1 MTKIESNLKNV
12 ASERAVLAG
21 LLQHGK
27 ESLIEVELLINEES
41 FTLDNNKVLY
51 RCIVHA
57 LKDKDSVGYTDILS
71 SAKSLQLDEYVEK
84 NEVLKH
90 ISGVMNT
97 PVHIDNISEHAKK
110 LKRLEFARKI
120 QSELRTIYGDLN
132 KVSGDE
138 SITEILSLAEGP
150 IQNICLSYIKEDE
163 LSPQRIGSK
172 LDEYLDHL
180 ENNQG
185 KSIGITSGFPAFDK
199 AIGGG
204 FRRKCVD
211 LVAARPKA
219 LRNGSMVY
227 TRNGPKKIEDIKVG
241 DRVLH
246 PFRGETTVTKIWP
259 HENIDI
265 FRVYFRD
272 GDYVDCCKDH
282 LWHVN
287 KTYGNKVASELK
299 TTQQLMNDT
308 TYSKNKKYKWNI
320 PLPSPVDFNEHQL
333 PLDPYFL
340 GILLGDGSIGNNSC
354 VYHTADDE
362 IHSFMSNY
370 AKSLGYEV
378 KIDQIQEGNKCISYR
393 INSIQPLLREIGVL
407 GKNCYDKHIPKK
419 YIYNSRETRLAIL
432 AGLLDT
438 DGDCTID
445 KRSKNSRTRF
455 CSVSLQL
462 CKDVKEIVQSLG
474 GLCSIV
480 DQTTR
485 CNAKLFKSYRCE
497 IRLPDDL
504 NPFRLS
510 RKANKFTGRKIGKL
524 KRTIVKIEKIATDN
538 ARCLTLSDDDGLFM
552 TDNYVVTHN
561 TGKSCLADNIA
572 YYVATTHKIPVLML
586 DTEMSEQDHINRLLA
601 NITEIEINKI
611 ASGDFFQDPDKK
623 DRVIHGAG
631 ILKEMPYDY
640 ISIAGRPFE
649 ETLSIAKRWLIKNV
663 GYDENGVLNDCLII
677 YDYLKLMTSSSINN
691 NLAEFQV
698 LGFQIT
704 SLHNFCVENDVPC
717 LSFVQL
723 NRDGITK
730 ETTDVVSGSDRLV
743 WLCTSFSIFKDKT
756 DEEKMTDGISCGNK
770 KLIPVVSRHGPGIED
785 EGYICLQMDGKYARI
800 KELGTI
806 RGMKKNEHGGNQGFA
821 DQTDSDSE
829 TKDDEEDF

>member
-1 MTKIESNLKNV
+1 MRWEDGTLMSKVESNLKNI

-57 LKDKDSVGYTDILS
+57 LKDKDSIGYTDILS

-163 LSPQRIGSK
+163 LSPQRIGNK

-211 LVAARPKA
+211 LVAARPK
-219 LRNGSMVY
+219 
-227 TRNGPKKIEDIKVG
+227 
-241 DRVLH
+241 
-246 PFRGETTVTKIWP
+246 
-259 HENIDI
+259 
-265 FRVYFRD
+265 
-272 GDYVDCCKDH
+272 
-282 LWHVN
+282 
-287 KTYGNKVASELK
+287 
-299 TTQQLMNDT
+299 
-308 TYSKNKKYKWNI
+308 
-320 PLPSPVDFNEHQL
+320 
-333 PLDPYFL
+333 
-340 GILLGDGSIGNNSC
+340 
-354 VYHTADDE
+354 
-362 IHSFMSNY
+362 
-370 AKSLGYEV
+370 
-378 KIDQIQEGNKCISYR
+378 
-393 INSIQPLLREIGVL
+393 
-407 GKNCYDKHIPKK
+407 
-419 YIYNSRETRLAIL
+419 
-432 AGLLDT
+432 
-438 DGDCTID
+438 
-445 KRSKNSRTRF
+445 
-455 CSVSLQL
+455 
-462 CKDVKEIVQSLG
+462 
-474 GLCSIV
+474 
-480 DQTTR
+480 
-485 CNAKLFKSYRCE
+485 
-497 IRLPDDL
+497 
-504 NPFRLS
+504 
-510 RKANKFTGRKIGKL
+510 
-524 KRTIVKIEKIATDN
+524 
-538 ARCLTLSDDDGLFM
+538 
-552 TDNYVVTHN
+552 
-561 TGKSCLADNIA
+561 TGKSCFADNIA
-572 YYVATTHKIPVLML
+572 YYIATTHKIPVLML

-623 DRVIHGAG
+623 DRVMHGAG

-756 DEEKMTDGISCGNK
+756 EEERLTDGISCGNK

-800 KELGTI
+800 RELGTI
-806 RGMKKNEHGGNQGFA
+806 RGIKKNEHGGNQGFA
-821 DQTDSDSE
+821 DQTDSDPE
-829 TKDDEEDF
+829 TEDDEENF